1 MRKRRAWL
9 GAMLRGRSKLMMGA
23 GRSKDGI
30 GAEWCRICESVKPA
44 GHAVGSRL
52 YRPEGTHE
60 EQITTRELAGWEQF
74 PISHVL
80 FSEGR
85 TLGVPAGWNTPASR
99 CWRRSC
105 KEVAKAYGREA
116 LGVETRFA
124 RWSMMA
130 LKGAKPRKV
139 PVPSRCR
146 HVLILEVG

>member
-9 GAMLRGRSKLMMGA
+9 GAMLRGRSKSMMGA

-30 GAEWCRICESVKPA
+30 GAEWCKICESLRPA

-52 YRPEGTHE
+52 YHPEGTHE
-60 EQITTRELAGWEQF
+60 GQITTRELAGWKQF
-74 PISHVL
+74 PTIHVL

-85 TLGVPAGWNTPASR
+85 TLRVPAGWNTPASR
-99 CWRRSC
+99 FRRRPC
-105 KEVAKAYGREA
+105 KEVAKAYGRGA

-130 LKGAKPRKV
+130 LKGAKPKKV

-146 HVLILEVG
+146 HVLHLEVG